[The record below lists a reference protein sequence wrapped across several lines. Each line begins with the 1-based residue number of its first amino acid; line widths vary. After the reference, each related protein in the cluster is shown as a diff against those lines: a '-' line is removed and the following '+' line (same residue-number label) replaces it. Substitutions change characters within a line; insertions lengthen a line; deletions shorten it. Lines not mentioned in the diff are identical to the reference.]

1 MKVALIG
8 GKGFVGSFLQREF
21 NDVLV
26 LDKNDNLEKIAEC
39 DIVINLA
46 GATILK
52 RWNESYKKLLY
63 SSRIETTQK
72 AVEIINKS
80 STVKH
85 FISTSAIGYYP
96 DGCECDETSKAGD
109 GFLAKLAID
118 WEKEAF
124 KCNKLTT
131 ILRFGVVIDK
141 NGGALKNMIL
151 PFKLGL
157 GGSIGDGKMNMSFI
171 DMMDLMRIYHFVIDN
186 KLSGIFNATSPKP
199 TTNYELTK
207 TLGKILHRPT
217 ILPVP
222 KFMIKL
228 LFGEGSEVLLSSQK
242 VYPKKLIESGFEF
255 KYETIKKSLERALK
269 VNDE

>member
-1 MKVALIG
+1 MKVAIVG

-21 NDVLV
+21 SNVLV
-26 LDKNDNLEKIAEC
+26 IDKGDSLEKIAEC

-63 SSRIETTQK
+63 SSRIETTK
-72 AVEIINKS
+72 NIVKIINNS
-80 STVKH
+80 NVKH

-96 DGCECDETSKAGD
+96 DGCVCDESAKAGS

-118 WEKEAF
+118 WEEEAL

-141 NGGALKNMIL
+141 EGGALKQMLL

-157 GGSIGDGKMNMSFI
+157 GGVIGDGKMSMSFI
-171 DMMDLMRIYHFVIDN
+171 DMVDLMRIYHFVIEN
-186 KLSGIFNATSPKP
+186 KLGGIYNATSPNP
-199 TTNYELTK
+199 TTNYEFTK
-207 TLGKILHRPT
+207 ILGKILHRPT
-217 ILPVP
+217 IFTIP
-222 KFMIKL
+222 KFIIKL

-242 VYPKKLIESGFEF
+242 VYPKNLLENGFEF
-255 KYETIKKSLERALK
+255 KYDTIEKSLLRTLK
-269 VNDE
+269 GII

>member
-1 MKVALIG
+1 MKVGIIG

-21 NDVLV
+21 DDVLV
-26 LDKNDNLEKIAEC
+26 LDKNDSLEKLSEC

-52 RWNESYKKLLY
+52 RWSESYKKLLY
-63 SSRIETTQK
+63 SSRIETTKK
-72 AVEIINKS
+72 AVEIINNS
-80 STVKH
+80 DRVKH

-96 DGCECDETSKAGD
+96 DGCECDESAKSGD

-118 WEKEAF
+118 WEAEAL

-141 NGGALKNMIL
+141 NGGALKNMLL

-157 GGSIGDGKMNMSFI
+157 GGPIGDGKMDMSFI

-186 KLSGIFNATSPKP
+186 KLAGIYNASPNP
-199 TTNYELTK
+199 TTNYEFTK
-207 TLGKILHRPT
+207 ILGKIIHRPT
-217 ILPVP
+217 LMPLP
-222 KFMIKL
+222 KFMIKVI
-228 LFGEGSEVLLSSQK
+228 FGEGSEVLLSSQK
-242 VYPKKLIESGFEF
+242 VYPNNLLRTGFEF
-255 KYETIKKSLERALK
+255 RYGDIEKSLQRTLK
-269 VNDE
+269 DLK